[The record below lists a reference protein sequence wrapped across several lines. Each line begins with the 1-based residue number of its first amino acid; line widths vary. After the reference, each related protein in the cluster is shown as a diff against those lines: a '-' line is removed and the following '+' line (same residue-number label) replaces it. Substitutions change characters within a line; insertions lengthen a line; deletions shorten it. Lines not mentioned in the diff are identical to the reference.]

1 MRSMDYQTK
10 IPDNLAGPSMH
21 NDYHLRLWEMDEK
34 IGQGPY
40 KFPTVFLF
48 LLPEYIPDSGPAL
61 TAYFTSPESM
71 LLTMPNSLALLNR
84 MFSLINYGLSDCRD
98 GFSTYPGYPD
108 CYDDGLY

>member
-1 MRSMDYQTK
+1 MK
-10 IPDNLAGPSMH
+10 
-21 NDYHLRLWEMDEK
+21 RLDK
-34 IGQGPY
+34 A
-40 KFPTVFLF
+40 PTSFQFFFSF

-98 GFSTYPGYPD
+98 GFSTYPGYSD